1 MRWGFMLGVCY
12 YPEHWPEAR
21 WAQDAAK
28 MRELGLTTV
37 RIGEFAWGRM
47 EPDPG
52 RYEFEWLDR
61 AIETLGAAGMRVVI
75 GTPTAT
81 PPKWLID
88 AHPEILPV
96 DIHTGTVRG
105 FGSRRHYDFSSEV
118 YLAESLRIT
127 TVLAERYG
135 ANRHVIGWQTDNELC
150 CHDTAPSGSPA
161 ARDAFRRWC
170 AERYGTAEALNA
182 AWGNVFWSME
192 YRSFDEIELPILAVT
207 ETSPAHRLAYRR
219 FTSDQVAKWH
229 AAMVAI
235 IRSHAQGQWVTH
247 NFIPMDQT
255 GVDNFAL
262 CEPLDFVS
270 FDNYPLGITDIA
282 LARAP
287 AEQLLPFMRTGLPDL
302 TALYLDQTR
311 GLSKGAFWLME
322 QQPGPVNWAPHN
334 PMPAP
339 GMVRLWTLQ
348 AFAHGAACVSYF
360 RWRQA
365 PFAQE
370 QMHAGLLRP
379 DHEPAEAWGE
389 IAQVAAEIEALEA
402 MGGSLAEKAPQS
414 AVALIID
421 IESRYVS
428 DIEKQGAGYTYDRQV
443 YEYYSA
449 LRALGLDV
457 DCIAPGQDLAGYKIV
472 VVPGLAM
479 PGAATLAALEASDA
493 LLVIGPRA
501 GAKTQEFTVPDSLAP
516 GALRAL
522 VPVRVRA
529 VETLRP
535 DCGGALIAGNQ
546 RFGSGVWREL
556 LDVLGG
562 DAVATYETGA
572 AAVVRA
578 GRVTYLGCVTDA
590 AYLHQLFED
599 LATEAGL
606 TTMAL
611 APTLRLRRRGALMFA
626 FNYAAQPADAP
637 ASADAMFVIGGRSVP
652 AYGVSVWRAE

>member
-1 MRWGFMLGVCY
+1 MR
-12 YPEHWPEAR
+12 A
-21 WAQDAAK
+21 
-28 MRELGLTTV
+28 LGLTTV

-52 RYEFEWLDR
+52 RYEFAWLDR

-96 DIHTGTVRG
+96 DIHTGHVRG

-118 YLAESLRIT
+118 YLTEALRIT
-127 TVLAERYG
+127 SLLAERYG
-135 ANRHVIGWQTDNELC
+135 ANPHVIGWQTDNELC
-150 CHDTAPSGSPA
+150 CHDTAMSGSPA

-170 AERYGTAEALNA
+170 AERYGTVEALNA

-207 ETSPAHRLAYRR
+207 ETSPSHRLAYRR
-219 FTSDQVAKWH
+219 FSSDQVARWH
-229 AAMVAI
+229 AAMVAA
-235 IRSHAQGQWVTH
+235 IRVHAQGQWVTH
-247 NFIPMDQT
+247 NFIPMDMT
-255 GVDNFAL
+255 GVDNAGI

-270 FDNYPLGITDIA
+270 FDSYPLGISDMA

-287 AEQLLPFMRTGLPDL
+287 AAEIKPFMRTGLPDL
-302 TALYLDQTR
+302 TAMYLDQTR
-311 GLSKGAFWLME
+311 GLSKGAFWIME

-379 DHEPAEAWGE
+379 DHEPAEAWPE
-389 IAQVAAEIEALEA
+389 IEQVAAELDAL
-402 MGGSLAEKAPQS
+402 GSLAEKAPQS
-414 AVALIID
+414 EVALIVD

-428 DIEKQGAGYTYDRQV
+428 DIERQGAGYHYDQQV
-443 YEYYSA
+443 YAYYSA

-457 DCIAPGQDLAGYKIV
+457 DCVAPGHDLAGYKLV
-472 VVPGLAM
+472 VAPGLTM
-479 PGAATLAALEASDA
+479 PDEAALAALEASDA
-493 LLVIGPRA
+493 LIVLGPRS
-501 GAKTQEFTVPDSLAP
+501 GAKTKELTVPDTLAP
-516 GALRAL
+516 GRLRAL

-535 DCGGALIAGNQ
+535 DCNGALIAGNQ
-546 RFGSGVWREL
+546 QFASGTWCEV

-562 DAVATYETGA
+562 EVLATYETGA
-572 AAVVRA
+572 AAVVRS
-578 GRVTYLGCVTDA
+578 GRATYVGCVTDA
-590 AYLHQLFED
+590 AYLQQLFEG
-599 LATEAGL
+599 LAAQAGL

-611 APTLRLRRRGALMFA
+611 PATLRLRQRGTMMFA
-626 FNYAAQPADAP
+626 FNYAAEPVDAP
-637 ASADAMFVIGGRSVP
+637 APEGAAFIIGTRNVP
-652 AYGVSVWRAE
+652 AYGVSVWRTG